1 MKDHYN
7 TLFDQDLDGDSIAD
21 GNVKLMKVFSWDAPP
36 MEPGAQRTHI
46 ADIVLKTKLY
56 TSEAGDERLFFQH
69 DRVNKDR
76 RRWPRAWKNFDFEG
90 PR

>member
-1 MKDHYN
+1 MKDYYN
-7 TLFDQDLDGDSIAD
+7 AKFDQDQDDNGIAD
-21 GNVKLMKVFSWDAPP
+21 GNVKLMKVFSWNGPP
-36 MEPGAQRTHI
+36 NLDESERTHI

-76 RRWPRAWKNFDFEG
+76 RVWPRAWKNFDF
-90 PR
+90 